1 MELGF
6 TKENGK
12 NFKRFESQNKGARP
26 TTKASKRLNEK
37 NQKGYA
43 LPIIRL
49 VTIFYNVLNIPDRY

>member
-12 NFKRFESQNKGARP
+12 NFKRLESRNKGAIP

-37 NQKGYA
+37 K
-43 LPIIRL
+43 
-49 VTIFYNVLNIPDRY
+49 